1 MNKISVAASF
11 RSFEMQTPTA
21 TTLGTSSPCLFS
33 DVHLTVGRL
42 KFNLHRII
50 LAHSS
55 NYFKKLFLS
64 SRSSTSR
71 KKKIDLLLD
80 LDEYSSNYISDVL
93 NFLYTGSIGISLDS
107 VVYLT
112 KLSKLLE
119 IPELEDL
126 LVNQFLPTEINKET
140 APALLKMAIHA
151 GEDTVIDMCLSV
163 MGRHFS
169 HFRDKYDF
177 QQLPVKILAQL
188 LDHPSTFPESEKDIY
203 ETIVNYLTKFK
214 DVTEEEK
221 VELFS
226 KVRFENLSYQ
236 FLDDVKNRF
245 NKLIASSSS
254 TTSIFPKIFP
264 TLMQKK
270 KSSITLPLLPSSSS
284 SEILANSNYAHEN
297 SKATT
302 AKEGEKN
309 FYEGDYRFIEDD
321 DEDEVDYQNIIGN
334 KFNTPTSS
342 SSVNSSE
349 DADGSNDPIERE
361 DELEGAQ
368 PNQDEEDDEIEVNKI
383 QNEVLNDYVDENG
396 PDESGVILIA
406 EQSEEN
412 YIHEVEYHDY
422 ESGEYQV
429 VDVSNNINVVFNG
442 LHESVGHVN
451 EDKDKA
457 KKEAE
462 KNQIQRELAS
472 RTQITITPS
481 ENEPDK
487 KLEEDTE
494 EQSEQST
501 TLSLSPQI
509 NNLLNFPRR
518 GRRNSYGRIFEY
530 EYDFDRKGILY
541 FISTDGYRSSW
552 KNPHKTEKVVV
563 TGSSIEKGKLKY
575 VVNLDAR
582 ETWSCDVPSSWF
594 TIDLGKNRSVKP
606 NCYTLRH
613 GSNSKQDCLR
623 NWVLKASDDNIKWT
637 TLMRHSNDRSLSG
650 NWSTHSW
657 LIENPQKPWRY
668 FRILQTGHNSSN
680 HNFLSLSGIEL
691 YGELYLKQKLDSRGH
706 MSFPKF

>member
-1 MNKISVAASF
+1 
-11 RSFEMQTPTA
+11 
-21 TTLGTSSPCLFS
+21 
-33 DVHLTVGRL
+33 
-42 KFNLHRII
+42 
-50 LAHSS
+50 
-55 NYFKKLFLS
+55 
-64 SRSSTSR
+64 
-71 KKKIDLLLD
+71 
-80 LDEYSSNYISDVL
+80 
-93 NFLYTGSIGISLDS
+93 
-107 VVYLT
+107 
-112 KLSKLLE
+112 
-119 IPELEDL
+119 
-126 LVNQFLPTEINKET
+126 
-140 APALLKMAIHA
+140 
-151 GEDTVIDMCLSV
+151 
-163 MGRHFS
+163 
-169 HFRDKYDF
+169 
-177 QQLPVKILAQL
+177 
-188 LDHPSTFPESEKDIY
+188 
-203 ETIVNYLTKFK
+203 
-214 DVTEEEK
+214 
-221 VELFS
+221 
-226 KVRFENLSYQ
+226 
-236 FLDDVKNRF
+236 
-245 NKLIASSSS
+245 
-254 TTSIFPKIFP
+254 
-264 TLMQKK
+264 MQKK